1 MLEVVEIGLGIAC
14 GAWSASNLAH
24 AGLIML
30 VILAPVIAW
39 RDFAT
44 HRIPEAISLPWLA
57 FALTI
62 AVFRLP
68 ASATALLGT
77 AITVV
82 IICIMTISGIVNR
95 KHILGIADAVVL
107 VAILATLSDDRTFPA
122 PSIFVTMTLTM
133 VAAALIAL
141 ALNVLQRRPLSTPGP
156 IGGSLAIGAVLVA
169 VPTWL
174 LAR

>member
-39 RDFAT
+39 RDFST
-44 HRIPEAISLPWLA
+44 HRIPESISLPWLA

-68 ASATALLGT
+68 ASGTALIGT
-77 AITVV
+77 AITAV
-82 IICIMTISGIVNR
+82 IIFIMTFTGIVNR
-95 KHILGIADAVVL
+95 KHVIGFADVVVH

-122 PSIFVTMTLTM
+122 PNSFMTMAMTII
-133 VAAALIAL
+133 VAALVAL
-141 ALNVLQRRPLSTPGP
+141 AINAILRRPLSAPGP

-169 VPTWL
+169 VPAWL

>member
-1 MLEVVEIGLGIAC
+1 MFEVVEIGLGIAC
-14 GAWSASNLAH
+14 GAWCASNLSH

-39 RDFAT
+39 RDFTT
-44 HRIPEAISLPWLA
+44 HRIPESISLPWLA

-62 AVFRLP
+62 ALFRLP

-77 AITVV
+77 AITAV
-82 IICIMTISGIVNR
+82 IICIMTFTGIVNR
-95 KHILGIADAVVL
+95 KHVLGIADAVVL

-122 PSIFVTMTLTM
+122 HSIFVTMALTI

-141 ALNVLQRRPLSTPGP
+141 ALNAIQRRQLSAPGP
-156 IGGSLAIGAVLVA
+156 VGGSLAIGAVLVA